1 MAGQRQPIE
10 LIVSKGAKHI
20 GKAEIA
26 DRMQREVK
34 PCADNITPP
43 SYLTAAQKKHFR
55 DIAGK
60 LDRIGIMG
68 ETDEEALARYII
80 AEELYRQAVQDNRN
94 FRKRCRMPEDAAGA
108 IEYAEMLD
116 KMDKRIDRYFKQ
128 AHAAASALGLTISSR
143 CRLVVPKTEE
153 EPKTNRFA
161 QFERAAGE

>member
-1 MAGQRQPIE
+1 MARPRQPVE
-10 LIVSKGAKHI
+10 LVMSKGSTHLT
-20 GKAEIA
+20 KADINT
-26 DRMQREVK
+26 RTQREVK

-43 SYLTAAQKKHFR
+43 SYLTATQKKHFR

-60 LDRIGIMG
+60 LERIGIMG

-80 AEELYRQAVQDNRN
+80 AEELYRQAVKDNRD
-94 FRKRCRMPEDAAGA
+94 FRKRSKMPDDAAGA

-143 CRLVVPKTEE
+143 CRLVVPKADE